1 MKMNEQCLP
10 CLISQAVR
18 TANLVK
24 AENREELYREICRMK
39 QCVSLKDLAVTG
51 RDLIGAGMSPGKEI
65 GEKLKELL
73 ELVIEDPELNTKDE
87 LLRRL

>member
-24 AENREELYREICRMK
+24 AENREELYREIFRRMGK
-39 QCVSLKDLAVTG
+39 LDFSKTNPQ
-51 RDLIGAGMSPGKEI
+51 IGDI
-65 GEKLKELL
+65 DVL
-73 ELVIEDPELNTKDE
+73 
-87 LLRRL
+87 